1 MIEPEAPAPSHPSA
15 APQVLIVGAGPVG
28 LVLAIELARRGV
40 AFRIVDQLSAPTTES
55 RAVVVHARSLEMMD
69 ALGGS
74 LVDEL
79 RATGVVTTGVQF
91 HGAKRTVARF
101 SFDGV
106 DSTHPFS
113 ITTPQTETERI
124 LTRRLNELGATI
136 ERGVQLTGVDQS
148 ESGVRVHLANEAGT
162 ETLEVGWVVGCD
174 GARSTVRH
182 QVGEKLVGSF
192 HGERFLMGDVEADA
206 DSDLDRSSMQ
216 MYLGA
221 ADGPGVV
228 FPMAGTRARVI
239 VEIDSAGEAPPA
251 TLDWLQRVV
260 DERRMGLRLR
270 DPHWL
275 TTFDI
280 HHAQV
285 PRYRVGRVLLAGD
298 AAHVHSPAGGQG
310 MNTGMQDAFNLGWK
324 LALVAGGTLAPTDAE
339 WLIDSYQ
346 AERHP
351 VAARVITFS
360 TGMTKVGTLDTGPGR
375 FLRDHL
381 LAAMS
386 GLAPARAR
394 LAAEIEETG
403 VDYRGGPLGTAGGA
417 SPRSQV
423 RAGDALP
430 VSLRTT
436 DARAGSPL
444 GVTRVVVAAA
454 HPAARSLGLG
464 SDGGTVVL
472 RPDGYIGGAFRPS
485 DFAQLD
491 AYTSRFGA
499 VKAGG

>member
-1 MIEPEAPAPSHPSA
+1 MVEPEESAVARPSA
-15 APQVLIVGAGPVG
+15 GARVLIVGAGPVG

-40 AFRIVDQLSAPTTES
+40 PFRIVDRLAAPTTES

-91 HGAKRTVARF
+91 HGAERTVARF
-101 SFDGV
+101 SFEGV
-106 DSTHPFS
+106 DSTHPYS

-124 LTRRLNELGATI
+124 LTQRLGELGVGI
-136 ERGVQLTGVDQS
+136 ERGVELIGLEQSDAGVT
-148 ESGVRVHLANEAGT
+148 VHLTSEAGA

-174 GARSTVRH
+174 GARSAVRH
-182 QVGEKLVGSF
+182 LVGEKLVGSF

-206 DSDLDRSSMQ
+206 EDDLDRSSMQ

-260 DERRMGLRLR
+260 DERRMGLRLH

-298 AAHVHSPAGGQG
+298 ASHVHSPAGGQG

-324 LALVAGGTLAPTDAE
+324 LALVADGTLEPADAE
-339 WLIDSYQ
+339 WLLDSYH

-351 VAARVITFS
+351 IAARVLRFS

-375 FLRDHL
+375 FIRDHL

-386 GLAPARAR
+386 SLPPARAR

-403 VDYRGGPLGTAGGA
+403 VDYRGGPLGAPGGG
-417 SPRSQV
+417 PRRSSV

-436 DARAGSPL
+436 DAVAGSPL
-444 GVTRVVVAAA
+444 GVTRVEVAGA

-464 SDGGTVVL
+464 SEGGTVVL
-472 RPDGYIGGAFRPS
+472 RPDGYLGGAFRPGES
-485 DFAQLD
+485 AELD
-491 AYTSRFGA
+491 AYASRLGA
-499 VKAGG
+499 

>member
-1 MIEPEAPAPSHPSA
+1 MVEPEEASVRPSA
-15 APQVLIVGAGPVG
+15 ASQVLIVGAGPVG

-40 AFRIVDQLSAPTTES
+40 AFRIVDRLAAPTTES

-91 HGAKRTVARF
+91 HGAERTVARF
-101 SFDGV
+101 SFEGV
-106 DSTHPFS
+106 DSPHPYS

-124 LTRRLNELGATI
+124 LTRRLNELGVTI
-136 ERGVQLTGVDQS
+136 ERGVQLTDLTQT
-148 ESGVRVHLANEAGT
+148 ESGVRVQLAGELGT

-174 GARSTVRH
+174 GARSAVRH
-182 QVGEKLVGSF
+182 HVGERLVGSF

-206 DSDLDRSSMQ
+206 ERELDRSSMQ

-324 LALVAGGTLAPTDAE
+324 LALVADGALAPADAE
-339 WLIDSYQ
+339 WLLDSYE

-351 VAARVITFS
+351 VAARVIRFS
-360 TGMTKVGTLDTGPGR
+360 TGMTKVGTLDTRPGR
-375 FLRDHL
+375 FVRDHL

-394 LAAEIEETG
+394 LAAEIEEIG
-403 VDYRGGPLGTAGGA
+403 VDYRGGPLGATDGA
-417 SPRSQV
+417 SHRAHV

-436 DARAGSPL
+436 DAAAGAPL
-444 GVTRVVVAAA
+444 GATRVDVAAE
-454 HPAARSLGLG
+454 HPAARSLGLA
-464 SDGGTVVL
+464 SHGGTVLL
-472 RPDGYIGGAFRPS
+472 RPDGYIAGAFRP
-485 DFAQLD
+485 AD
-491 AYTSRFGA
+491 APELATHAARLGA
-499 VKAGG
+499 